1 MKKRQ
6 NSNLQKLIMSYK
18 HPIMKLVKDA
28 NKESPNKPHIS
39 DKEAEEAIKKLLA
52 WIGEDPSREG
62 LIETPKRVIKAF
74 KEYFK
79 GYHQNAVEDLAK
91 TFGDVEGYDDMVIEK
106 NITLESHCEHHMAPI
121 IGVAHVSY
129 IPNKKVVGLSKLART
144 VEIFSKRL
152 QTQERLTMQIAKT
165 LMSALDAKG
174 VAVTIDAAHQCMTMR
189 GIKKEK
195 ATTVTNYFLGS
206 FKEDLSIQN
215 RYLKYIGK

>member
-1 MKKRQ
+1 MY
-6 NSNLQKLIMSYK
+6 YK
-18 HPIMKLVKDA
+18 NEPDMKLVKDID
-28 NKESPNKPHIS
+28 KRGSKKPEVT
-39 DKEAEEAIKKLLA
+39 DKQAEEAFKTILT

-62 LIETPKRVIKAF
+62 LLETPKRVVKAF

-79 GYHQNAVEDLAK
+79 GYHQDASTELLK
-91 TFGDVEGYDDMVIEK
+91 TFGDVEGYDDMVVEK

-121 IGVAHVSY
+121 IGVVHIAY
-129 IPNKKVVGLSKLART
+129 IPNQKVVGLSKLART
-144 VEIFSKRL
+144 VEVFSKRL

-165 LMSALDAKG
+165 LMTSLDAKG

-215 RYLKYIGK
+215 RYLSYLAK

>member
-1 MKKRQ
+1 
-6 NSNLQKLIMSYK
+6 
-18 HPIMKLVKDA
+18 MKLVKDID
-28 NKESPNKPHIS
+28 KSSSKKPVVT
-39 DKEAEEAIKKLLA
+39 DKQAEEAFKTILT
-52 WIGEDPSREG
+52 WIGEDPGREG
-62 LIETPKRVIKAF
+62 LLETPRRVVKAF

-79 GYHQNAVEDLAK
+79 GYHQDAKKDLSK
-91 TFGDVEGYDDMVIEK
+91 TFGDVEGYDDMVVEK

-121 IGVAHVSY
+121 IGVAHVAY

-144 VEIFSKRL
+144 VDIFSKRL

-165 LMSALDAKG
+165 LMDTLNAKG

-206 FKEDLSIQN
+206 FKEDLSFQN
-215 RYLKYIGK
+215 RYLRYIAK